1 MEFVKIFSAIYNSN
15 LEIKHFG
22 KAYHKME
29 LKKSFLEKYFA
40 TIKEKIMVFKCITNP
55 KSGKSQNTC
64 KKITA
69 KRTLTR
75 TSSSYYVKVQKKP
88 VSKTNSIG
96 F

>member
-1 MEFVKIFSAIYNSN
+1 
-15 LEIKHFG
+15 
-22 KAYHKME
+22 ME
-29 LKKSFLEKYFA
+29 LKKSFLEKYRA
-40 TIKEKIMVFKCITNP
+40 MITEKIMVFKCIAKQ
-55 KSGKSQNTC
+55 KSGKSQN
-64 KKITA
+64 KITA

>member
-1 MEFVKIFSAIYNSN
+1 
-15 LEIKHFG
+15 
-22 KAYHKME
+22 ME
-29 LKKSFLEKYFA
+29 LKKSLLEKYLA
-40 TIKEKIMVFKCITNP
+40 TITEKIMVFKRITQP
-55 KSGKSQNTC
+55 KSRKAQN
-64 KKITA
+64 KITT